1 MNYRL
6 REMLS
11 KIKYIGGKHTVT
23 WTALNQMR
31 FNPDEMAQ
39 RQVADKVAHHIAGDI
54 LQGGT
59 WRRGKEPEGEVFSVN
74 GYWLT
79 YDELYRL
86 LEDAYSLGRT
96 EPVAMVMPE
105 MTPHKTPHGA

>member
-1 MNYRL
+1 MSYRL

-11 KIKYIGGKHTVT
+11 RIKVIGCKHVMT
-23 WTALNQMR
+23 WTALHRMEYNFDPEEIAR
-31 FNPDEMAQ
+31 
-39 RQVADKVAHHIAGDI
+39 RQVADNVAHFIAGDI
-54 LQGGT
+54 MQGGT
-59 WRRGKEPEGEVFSVN
+59 WRRDKEPHGEVFSVN

-86 LEDAYSLGRT
+86 MEDAYSLGRT

-105 MTPHKTPHGA
+105 MKP

>member
-1 MNYRL
+1 MSYRL

-11 KIKYIGGKHTVT
+11 RIKGIGCKHTVT

-31 FNPDEMAQ
+31 VNPDEMAQ
-39 RQVADKVAHHIAGDI
+39 RRVADLVAHHIAGDI
-54 LQGGT
+54 MRGGT
-59 WRRGKEPEGEVFSVN
+59 WRRDKEPEGEVFSVN

-86 LEDAYSLGRT
+86 LEDAYSMGRT
-96 EPVAMVMPE
+96 EPVAMVVPE
-105 MTPHKTPHGA
+105 MRP

>member
-1 MNYRL
+1 MSYRL

-11 KIKYIGGKHTVT
+11 RIKVIGCKHTVT

-31 FNPDEMAQ
+31 FDPTEMAQ
-39 RQVADKVAHHIAGDI
+39 RRIADLVAHQIAGDI
-54 LQGGT
+54 MRGGT
-59 WRRGKEPEGEVFSVN
+59 WRVDNDPEGKSFSVK

-96 EPVAMVMPE
+96 EPVAMVVPE
-105 MTPHKTPHGA
+105 MKP